1 MCVWWG
7 RSVLWE
13 LAIKEETSDN
23 LILNEFID
31 LSPLD
36 TNPTEATK
44 EERYRVDYMTEHCF

>member
-7 RSVLWE
+7 RNVLWE
-13 LAIKEETSDN
+13 LVIKEETSDN

-44 EERYRVDYMTEHCF
+44 EEQYRVDYMTEHCF